1 MVCRPLRLLWVLLF
15 LGFAS
20 CSTVS
25 ARLVEWKKR
34 EYREAARLVEHRVT
48 AGGHDIVYLDRGSGE
63 PMVLVHGFGGDKDN
77 FTLLARH
84 IPDRYRPVVLDLP
97 GFGESARHP
106 GDSYDVRTQAAR
118 LREFVDAVGLP
129 RFHLAGNSMGGH
141 IAARFTIEHSER
153 VQSLMLINAAGVT
166 SPHPSEFVQAL
177 QRGQNPLLVSSV
189 EDFDRVMAL
198 TFVKPLPIP
207 SFLKRYFAE
216 RAVANRAFNDKVFG
230 DLGQRPDRLDGELG
244 TLSAPTLVLWGDTD
258 RIIDVSAAQVFAGG
272 IHGAQLA
279 VLKDC
284 GHAPM
289 LERPEETAQRYF
301 TFLAGLSPR

>member
-1 MVCRPLRLLWVLLF
+1 MLSRPLRLFWVLLL

-20 CSTVS
+20 CSSVS

-34 EYREAARLVEHRVT
+34 QYREAARLVEHTIR
-48 AGGHDIVYLDRGSGE
+48 AGGHDLVYLDRGSGE
-63 PMVLVHGFGGDKDN
+63 PMLLVHGFGGDKDN

-118 LREFVDAVGLP
+118 LLDFVDAVALP

-141 IAARFTIEHSER
+141 IAARFAIDHPER
-153 VQSLMLINAAGVT
+153 VLSVMLINAAGVT
-166 SPHPSEFVQAL
+166 SPQPSEFAL
-177 QRGQNPLLVSSV
+177 ALKRGQNPLLVATV

-198 TFVKPLPIP
+198 TFVKPPPIP
-207 SFLKRYFAE
+207 SFLKHYFAE
-216 RAVANRAFNDKVFG
+216 RAVVSRAFNDKIFA
-230 DLGQRPDRLDGELG
+230 DLRQRPDPLEGELSK
-244 TLSAPTLVLWGDTD
+244 LRPSTLVLWGDTD

-272 IHGAQLA
+272 IPGAQLA

-284 GHAPM
+284 GHVPM
-289 LERPEETAQRYF
+289 IERPEETAQRYL
-301 TFLAGLSPR
+301 TFLGALAPR

>member
-1 MVCRPLRLLWVLLF
+1 MVSRPLHQLWVLLF

-20 CSTVS
+20 CSAAS

-34 EYREAARLVEHRVT
+34 EYRAAARLSEHTIR

-63 PMVLVHGFGGDKDN
+63 PMLLVHGFGGDKDN

-106 GDSYDVRTQAAR
+106 DDRYDVRTQAAR
-118 LREFVDAVGLP
+118 LLEFADAVGLP
-129 RFHLAGNSMGGH
+129 RFHLAGNSMGGQ
-141 IAARFTIEHSER
+141 IAARFSLDHPER
-153 VQSLMLINAAGVT
+153 VLSLMLINAAGVT
-166 SPHPSEFVQAL
+166 SPHPSEFAQAL
-177 QRGQNPLLVSSV
+177 KRGQNPLLVTTV

-198 TFVKPLPIP
+198 TFVKPPAIP
-207 SFLKRYFAE
+207 GFLKRYFAE
-216 RAVANRAFNDKVFG
+216 RAVVTRAFNDKIFG
-230 DLGQRPDRLDGELG
+230 DLTQHPDRLEEELSRLG
-244 TLSAPTLVLWGDTD
+244 APTLVLWGDTD

-279 VLKDC
+279 ILKDC

-289 LERPEETAQRYF
+289 IERPEETAQRYLA
-301 TFLAGLSPR
+301 FLAALPPR

>member
-1 MVCRPLRLLWVLLF
+1 MVHRPLRLLSVLLF

-34 EYREAARLVEHRVT
+34 EYRAAARLVEHRVRT
-48 AGGHDIVYLDRGSGE
+48 GGHDIVYLDRGSGE

-106 GDSYDVRTQAAR
+106 GDSYDVRAQAAR

-141 IAARFTIEHSER
+141 IAARFTLEHPER
-153 VQSLMLINAAGVT
+153 VLSMMLINAAGVT
-166 SPHPSEFVQAL
+166 SPHPSEFAQAL

-198 TFVKPLPIP
+198 TFVKPPPIP

-216 RAVANRAFNDKVFG
+216 RAVATRAFNDKIFG
-230 DLGQRPDRLDGELG
+230 DLGQHPDRLDGELSK
-244 TLSAPTLVLWGDTD
+244 LSAPTLVLWGDTD
-258 RIIDVSAAQVFAGG
+258 RIIDVSAAQVFAAG
-272 IHGAQLA
+272 IPGAQLA
-279 VLKDC
+279 ILKDC

-289 LERPEETAQRYF
+289 IERPEETAQRYLA
-301 TFLAGLSPR
+301 FLAALSPR